1 MSHASPE
8 ARLISAAT
16 VTRLRNA
23 FARITLEVLTS
34 PPPPASRVDAALPFS
49 SMTAD
54 DWRRAVQLW
63 NAHAAAVLATV
74 APRGC
79 PACGGARSREV
90 FTSYDSH
97 RFDECDAC
105 GCWFTPKHVDWS
117 TFEAF
122 FERCPEGA
130 ALARSMMAYRD
141 QAATREA
148 DMQRIGRYLDD
159 LLPVLGR
166 EGRPLRY
173 LDAGCG
179 VGHSLRA
186 GRARGLEVQGVEVD
200 TNAMALAR
208 ADGLPVAGA
217 GDPVPAGPY
226 QLLSFWETL
235 EHIADPL
242 AALNA
247 YLPYLDDRG
256 LVAITIPNLNALET
270 RALRES
276 CSWVHGG
283 YNTPGHVNL
292 FHPRSMSA
300 LLSRAGLT
308 LLDAQGEFSGNPEN
322 LFACLLGLSGGAF
335 DVLDPSRPR
344 GALPQSAVEVMAEAW
359 PGVALVE
366 QLALAS
372 PILYVVACRK
382 GQEAHFEAAMAE
394 RARAYHDAAA
404 ERARDLISKE
414 PDYQAIAEGLDR
426 EVKRQQGVM
435 TSLQNEVN
443 LRDRLLEEERERY
456 ARTLDA
462 RLTQIA
468 GKVRRMFGGAE

>member
-1 MSHASPE
+1 MSMEHQTP
-8 ARLISAAT
+8 RLISAAT

-23 FARITLEVLTS
+23 FARVTLEVLAS
-34 PPPPASRVDAALPFS
+34 PPAPAARVDAALPFS
-49 SMTAD
+49 SMTAG

-63 NAHAAAVLATV
+63 NAHAPEILAAV
-74 APRGC
+74 PGRNC
-79 PACGGARSREV
+79 PACGSARSREL

-97 RFDECDAC
+97 RFDECGEC
-105 GCWFTPKHVDWS
+105 GCWFTPKQVDWS

-122 FERCPEGA
+122 FARSPEGA
-130 ALARSMMAYRD
+130 ALARSMMGYRD
-141 QAATREA
+141 EAAKREA

-166 EGRPLRY
+166 EGRPIWY

-200 TNAMALAR
+200 TNAIALAR

-217 GDPVPAGPY
+217 SESIPAGPY

-242 AALNA
+242 EALNA
-247 YLPYLDDRG
+247 YLPYLDERG

-270 RALRES
+270 RALRQS
-276 CSWVHGG
+276 CAWVHGG

-292 FHPRSMSA
+292 FHPKSMSA

-344 GALPQSAVEVMAEAW
+344 GALPHSAAEVMAAAW

-382 GQEAHFEAAMAE
+382 GQDAHFTAAMAQ
-394 RARAYHDAAA
+394 RGRAYRDAAA
-404 ERARDLISKE
+404 ERARDLISTE
-414 PDYQAIAEGLDR
+414 TDYHAIAEGLDR

-435 TSLQNEVN
+435 TSLQNEIN
-443 LRDRLLEEERERY
+443 LRDRLLEQERERY
-456 ARTLDA
+456 ARTVDA
-462 RLTQIA
+462 RLQRVA
-468 GKVRRMFGGAE
+468 GKVRRLFGGAE